1 MKKVSV
7 CQMVV
12 MIAFGAGTVLAQT
25 RPTPLKP
32 GDSIP
37 PFRAVDQAAKERTF
51 RDLRGPKGLVLFF
64 HKSAD
69 W

>member
-1 MKKVSV
+1 M
-7 CQMVV
+7 QRLALLLMVV
-12 MIAFGAGTVLAQT
+12 GFGSATAPAQT

-32 GDSIP
+32 GDKIP
-37 PFRAVDQAAKERTF
+37 PFRAIDQAGKERTF
-51 RDLRGPKGLVLFF
+51 RDLAGPKGLVLFF